1 MSRNNNKK
9 NFGPVNSDGVSPF
22 VPPFNGGVPNYG
34 YGPVATVPNGV
45 AYPANHALPH
55 PSNVV
60 IPHPFNQL
68 PNHQVRPNNS
78 TIPQEPYTG
87 GAKKKKSS
95 KRKSHTQMTKAEVMK
110 VMADTATKL
119 GLKGSVE
126 IKKKKKSKSASKK
139 KSTKSKSKP
148 KKKSSKTK
156 A

>member
-1 MSRNNNKK
+1 MSGNNKK
-9 NFGPVNSDGVSPF
+9 KFAPVNYSLPP
-22 VPPFNGGVPNYG
+22 VPTVTNYA
-34 YGPVATVPNGV
+34 YGPFGATQPPNGV
-45 AYPANHALPH
+45 VYPGNHALPH

-60 IPHPFNQL
+60 IPHPFNEQHL
-68 PNHQVRPNNS
+68 PNHVGSNDGVYP
-78 TIPQEPYTG
+78 G

-148 KKKSSKTK
+148 KKKSK
-156 A
+156 

>member
-1 MSRNNNKK
+1 MSHNNKK
-9 NFGPVNSDGVSPF
+9 NFVPVNYASPVV
-22 VPPFNGGVPNYG
+22 VPPLNGALAVPNYG
-34 YGPVATVPNGV
+34 AYGPFGATQPPNGV
-45 AYPANHALPH
+45 VYPSNHTLALPP

-60 IPHPFNQL
+60 IPHPFNQQQHHTNN
-68 PNHQVRPNNS
+68 PVHQDDEYS
-78 TIPQEPYTG
+78 G

-148 KKKSSKTK
+148 KKKSK
-156 A
+156 